1 MNIGGLMQKHIL
13 IFLFLLSCS
22 LCAQA
27 EHVCEEW
34 VTQTRFNEEKSITCR
49 SWREFKD
56 PTALPP
62 AANPAPSASKK
73 QSSAAETSQP
83 LSSANEQGS
92 PYTCKIWKTA
102 VLKNGSRQ
110 SACAEWMYPNEPDDH
125 RIVCREFIS
134 ELLSETLVK
143 KQKRAWTSECS
154 NWEEEKNGKFCL
166 LWKHEYRP
174 DGTIISRCSHYQL
187 EPDAELPISQWTDY
201 IGPDSDLKPVASVAD
216 RVALDKQYPCQEYTG
231 EKMDKKRG
239 SYKVT
244 CTRYATEAPL
254 PAPKES
260 AK

>member
-1 MNIGGLMQKHIL
+1 MQKHIL
-13 IFLFLLSCS
+13 IFLFLLSFS

-62 AANPAPSASKK
+62 AAKG
-73 QSSAAETSQP
+73 
-83 LSSANEQGS
+83 QGS
-92 PYTCKIWKTA
+92 LYTCKIWKTA

-110 SACAEWMYPNEPDDH
+110 SHCAEWMYPSQPGNR
-125 RIVCREFIS
+125 RIVCQEFVS
-134 ELLSETLVK
+134 TPLEETLVK
-143 KQKRAWTSECS
+143 KQKRAWESECS
-154 NWEEEKNGKFCL
+154 QFKTEENGKFCL

-174 DGTIISRCSHYQL
+174 DGTIISRCSHYQP
-187 EPDAELPISQWTDY
+187 EDEAGRPVFQWTDY
-201 IGPDSDLKPVASVAD
+201 IGPDSDLKPVASIAD
-216 RVALDKQYPCQEYTG
+216 SVALDKQYPCQEYTG
-231 EKMDKKRG
+231 SKMDKKQG

-244 CTRYATEAPL
+244 CTRFATADTL
-254 PAPKES
+254 PAMQKN

>member
-1 MNIGGLMQKHIL
+1 MKKY
-13 IFLFLLSCS
+13 IFLFCLLSVFP
-22 LCAQA
+22 LGAQA
-27 EHVCEEW
+27 EHVCDKW
-34 VTQTRFNEEKSITCR
+34 VTDTRPDGDAFITCW
-49 SWREFKD
+49 SWREFD
-56 PTALPP
+56 E
-62 AANPAPSASKK
+62 PSAVAAQTAGPQKT
-73 QSSAAETSQP
+73 SAG
-83 LSSANEQGS
+83 SAPTEVQ
-92 PYTCKIWKTA
+92 PYTCKMWKTA
-102 VLKNGSRQ
+102 ILKNGSRQ

-134 ELLSETLVK
+134 EPLSETLVK

-187 EPDAELPISQWTDY
+187 EPDAGLPISQWTDY

>member
-13 IFLFLLSCS
+13 IFLFLLSFS

-73 QSSAAETSQP
+73 QSSAAEKSQP

-110 SACAEWMYPNEPDDH
+110 SHCAEWMYPSQPGNR
-125 RIVCREFIS
+125 RIVCQEFVS
-134 ELLSETLVK
+134 TPLEETLVK
-143 KQKRAWTSECS
+143 KQKRAWESECS
-154 NWEEEKNGKFCL
+154 QFKTKENGKFCL

-174 DGTIISRCSHYQL
+174 DGTIISRCSHYQP
-187 EPDAELPISQWTDY
+187 EDEAGRPVFQWTDY
-201 IGPDSDLKPVASVAD
+201 IGPDSDLKPVASIAD
-216 RVALDKQYPCQEYTG
+216 SVALDKQYPCQEYTG
-231 EKMDKKRG
+231 SKMDKKQG

-244 CTRYATEAPL
+244 CTRFATADTL
-254 PAPKES
+254 PAMQKN

>member
-49 SWREFKD
+49 SWREFD
-56 PTALPP
+56 EP
-62 AANPAPSASKK
+62 AAVAAQTAGPQKTPAGSAPTEV
-73 QSSAAETSQP
+73 Q
-83 LSSANEQGS
+83 
-92 PYTCKIWKTA
+92 PYTCKMWKTA
-102 VLKNGSRQ
+102 ILKNGSRQ

-134 ELLSETLVK
+134 EPLSETLVK

-187 EPDAELPISQWTDY
+187 EPDAGLPISQWTDY